1 MADITKVSI
10 DQEKLCRRLCAVLND
25 EELLDLV
32 EAIEDVVNTRN
43 GFGQVVIDLEYRR
56 VKLVSNVNMRKP
68 GVG

>member
-1 MADITKVSI
+1 MAEITKANI
-10 DQEKLCRRLCAVLND
+10 DQEELCQRLCAVLND

-56 VKLVSNVNMRKP
+56 VKLVSNKNMRKP

>member
-1 MADITKVSI
+1 MDSTFEETPMQT
-10 DQEKLCRRLCAVLND
+10 DLFQRLCAVLND

-56 VKLVSNVNMRKP
+56 VKLISNVNMRKP
-68 GVG
+68 GVS

>member
-1 MADITKVSI
+1 MAEITQASI
-10 DQEKLCRRLCAVLND
+10 DQEDLYQRLCAVLKN

-56 VKLVSNVNMRKP
+56 VKLISNVNMRKP
-68 GVG
+68 GVS

>member
-1 MADITKVSI
+1 MAEIAQVSI
-10 DQEKLCRRLCAVLND
+10 DREELYRRLCAVLKN

-56 VKLVSNVNMRKP
+56 VKLISNVNMRKP
-68 GVG
+68 GVS